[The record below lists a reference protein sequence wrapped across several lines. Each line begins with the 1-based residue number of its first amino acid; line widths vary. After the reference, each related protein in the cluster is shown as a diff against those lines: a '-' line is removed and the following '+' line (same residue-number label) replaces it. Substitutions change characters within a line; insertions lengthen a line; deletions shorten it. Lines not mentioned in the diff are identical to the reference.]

1 MRFDVI
7 DTGIGLSE
15 EQIGFLF
22 QPFSQV
28 DGSSTRRFGGT
39 GLGLAV
45 SKRLAKM
52 LGGDIAV
59 TSILGKGSTFSV
71 TIATGPL
78 SKGTNLATT
87 RPRVPQVYDCL

>member
-1 MRFDVI
+1 MQLDAHVDDEPKLRFDVI

-15 EQIGFLF
+15 EQMGFLF

-45 SKRLAKM
+45 SKRLARCW
-52 LGGDIAV
+52 AA
-59 TSILGKGSTFSV
+59 IL
-71 TIATGPL
+71 L
-78 SKGTNLATT
+78 
-87 RPRVPQVYDCL
+87 